1 MSGDEIKA
9 LVASGHVEIGGH
21 TLTHPRLSTLAP
33 EQQAREI
40 RANKERLE
48 RLLGHPL
55 MSFAYPYGDLNESAK
70 AEACAAG
77 YRYAVATNSGPRAMH
92 RDPFQIRRIAI
103 FPRTDMFGLWR
114 KIRGNYV
121 FRK

>member
-1 MSGDEIKA
+1 
-9 LVASGHVEIGGH
+9 VASGHVERGGH
-21 TLTHPRLSTLAP
+21 TLTHPRLSQLTP
-33 EQQAREI
+33 DQQAHEI
-40 RANKERLE
+40 RTNKAWLE
-48 RLLGHPL
+48 QLLGHPL
-55 MSFAYPYGDLNESAK
+55 LSFAYPYGDLNDSAK
-70 AEACAAG
+70 VQASAAG

-92 RDPFQIRRIAI
+92 QDQLQIRRIAI